1 MGYSVIPYVRTQLN
15 VGNTIEKGNYHL
27 MSILNNMESLIKDPK
42 IAPKGDVAKE
52 TENNLNNSIYELS
65 KLVAK
70 SIKDGDIKIEDTKDI
85 KDIVS
90 IYAMM
95 KQGTVDSSS
104 APAVN
109 TEMAKFYQVN
119 FNMSDNPKENARKDI
134 GNSLDK
140 LDEKDVDD
148 LIKKHADAVNA
159 RNLKSFG
166 N

>member
-1 MGYSVIPYVRTQLN
+1 
-15 VGNTIEKGNYHL
+15 

-52 TENNLNNSIYELS
+52 TENNFNNSIYELS
-65 KLVAK
+65 KLVNKA
-70 SIKDGDIKIEDTKDI
+70 IANDEIKIQDTKDI

-90 IYAMM
+90 IYTMM

-104 APAVN
+104 SPAVN

-119 FNMSDNPKENARKDI
+119 FNMSDNPKENAKKDI
-134 GNSLDK
+134 SNTLDK
-140 LDEKDVDD
+140 FDDKDVND
-148 LIKKHADAVNA
+148 LIKKHAEAVNDK
-159 RNLKSFG
+159 NLKSFG